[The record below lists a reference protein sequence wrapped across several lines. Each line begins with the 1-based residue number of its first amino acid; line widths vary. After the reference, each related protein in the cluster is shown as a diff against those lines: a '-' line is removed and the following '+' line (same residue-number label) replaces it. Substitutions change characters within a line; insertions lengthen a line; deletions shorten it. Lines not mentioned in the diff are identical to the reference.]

1 MQCAACRAEYPNS
14 SAGCPRCQAPTV
26 SAPAVA
32 TSSSV
37 AAASAVPLSGSETQ
51 HQTQEAAAPSVPA
64 GQSAAT
70 EAATTT
76 AAAPATA
83 PVPAMSTLIEF
94 PGKGRPARPQW
105 RKDLS
110 ERVREIQQ
118 RRALENAPEAARRQA
133 EPPSAPAI
141 VQATAPQ
148 LGLVP
153 SVNAPEINPLVVA
166 ALKRIERARQTPL
179 PPIARGATRRGT
191 AVAARIANE
200 RYEEAIEALLPSP
213 PTDPI
218 TVPVSAPP
226 VLEETAVIELAQ
238 LSEQSATAESH
249 AEAARAPALVVVP
262 PQPTMQPSTESTTTA
277 EKPAPRHI
285 ANVVLDDNYLA
296 RKEAKTTHVPAGST
310 PESDD
315 RAPLP
320 RRLAAGLFDLIMVAL
335 IASPSAAVIEL
346 TNGNWSDMRVAA
358 SLAGVVI
365 TILFLYLTVA
375 TAVFGRTLGQR
386 LWSLRTVDARNGLI
400 PTVGQCARRAVA
412 FTFTLAATAGLALL
426 YAFIDAENRAAH
438 DHFSGTITVRE

>member
-14 SAGCPRCQAPTV
+14 SAECPRCQVPTALAPT
-26 SAPAVA
+26 
-32 TSSSV
+32 
-37 AAASAVPLSGSETQ
+37 AASAAVPLSGPETKS
-51 HQTQEAAAPSVPA
+51 QTREAAPSTSA
-64 GQSAAT
+64 DQSAAT
-70 EAATTT
+70 EGATTT
-76 AAAPATA
+76 AAPATT
-83 PVPAMSTLIEF
+83 PVPAMSALIEF

-118 RRALENAPEAARRQA
+118 RRAHESAQEAAEAPRRQT
-133 EPPSAPAI
+133 EQPSAPAT
-141 VQATAPQ
+141 VRAAAPQ

-153 SVNAPEINPLVVA
+153 PVNAPAINPLVVA

-179 PPIARGATRRGT
+179 PPIARGAKRGT
-191 AVAARIANE
+191 AAAALIANE
-200 RYEEAIEALLPSP
+200 QYEEAIEALLPP
-213 PTDPI
+213 PTAI
-218 TVPVSAPP
+218 VTIPVPP
-226 VLEETAVIELAQ
+226 VLEATIVAEPAQ
-238 LSEQSATAESH
+238 LSEQHATTEGD
-249 AEAARAPALVVVP
+249 AEAGLTPALVVVP
-262 PQPTMQPSTESTTTA
+262 PQSTMPPSTESITA

-285 ANVVLDDNYLA
+285 NVVIDDNYLT
-296 RKEAKTTHVPAGST
+296 RKEAETTHVPAVSAT
-310 PESDD
+310 ESDD

-320 RRLAAGLFDLIMVAL
+320 RRVAAGLFDLVIVAL

-346 TNGNWSDMRVAA
+346 TNGNWSDVRVAA
-358 SLAGVVI
+358 SLTGVVI
-365 TILFLYLTVA
+365 TIMFLYLTVA
-375 TAVFGRTLGQR
+375 TAVFGRTVGQR